1 MEPTD
6 KLAAAKSYL
15 AARGLTPAVAA
26 ARSRHRGIT
35 ANLQRSFSAA
45 RVDRLT
51 ESWIT
56 TQNQIRDE
64 LRSDLDAL
72 RSRARDAEL
81 NNDFMRR
88 YLELCE
94 TNIVGDQGPQLIS
107 TVSDGRTPDQLARD
121 AIEMGFSDW
130 GRAGVCEIS
139 GQLSFVDVCNN
150 IIRGTARDGEYLIQ
164 EVLGTDAGN
173 AYGYALRVI
182 DVARIAT
189 WHHREPSAGLNAIRC
204 GIELSSAGAPVAIW
218 ISESVAHRTAARVPI
233 DTLIHRYRHQFAEQ
247 PRGIPWAHA
256 ALLSMHFAGEFALSA
271 LVAAKAG
278 ADNLGFFV
286 SPDGAPPAIGAPD
299 DDSPA
304 ATRIATSASGTWE
317 TIPAGY
323 DVKVPESKYPN
334 EVFDPFIKSAHR
346 RMAAGLN
353 VSYPTLCNDHA
364 DLNYNSI
371 RATQQDD
378 RDQWRKYQGWFRGA
392 WLDRIFGRWL
402 QMALAAGALTMPNGS
417 ALPVSKLAKFSGHQ
431 WQFRGWE
438 SNDPLK
444 DIAAFEKERSLG
456 VNSSTAY
463 ARARGRDVETIAT
476 EQHAEE
482 ALFQRPIGTANTPA
496 DQTASGTS
504 QS

>member
-1 MEPTD
+1 MHPTTNQA
-6 KLAAAKSYL
+6 KLDAAKGYL

-26 ARSRHRGIT
+26 ARSRHRLAT
-35 ANLQRSFSAA
+35 ANLQRSFNAA

-51 ESWIT
+51 ESWLT
-56 TQNQIRDE
+56 VQGQIREE

-72 RSRARDAEL
+72 RTRARDAEL

-88 YLELCE
+88 FLELAE
-94 TNIVGDQGPQLIS
+94 TNIIGDQGPQLIS
-107 TVSDGRTPDQLARD
+107 TASDGRTPDQLASD
-121 AIEMGFSDW
+121 AIEAGFTDW
-130 GRAGVCEIS
+130 SCAGICEVS
-139 GQLSFVDVCNN
+139 GQLSFLDLCNS
-150 IIRGTARDGEYLIQ
+150 IIRGTARDGECLVQ
-164 EVLGTDAGN
+164 EILGADAGN

-189 WHHREPSAGLNAIRC
+189 WHNREASPGQAAIRC
-204 GIELSSAGAPVAIW
+204 GVELSAVGAPVAIW
-218 ISESVAHRTAARVPI
+218 ITESPVHRAATRVPI

-286 SPDGAPPAIGAPD
+286 SPDGAPPPIGDPD
-299 DDSPA
+299 GADPA
-304 ATRIATSASGTWE
+304 GPRIATSASGTWD
-317 TIPAGY
+317 TLPAGY

-353 VSYPTLCNDHA
+353 VSYPTLCNDYA

-378 RDQWRKYQGWFRGA
+378 RDQWRKYQAWFKGA
-392 WLDRIFGRWL
+392 WLDRIFSRWL
-402 QMALAAGALTMPNGS
+402 RMALAAGALTMPNGS
-417 ALPVSKLAKFSGHQ
+417 ALPAGKIGKFSARQ

-444 DIAAFEKERSLG
+444 DIAAFEKERALG

-476 EQHAEE
+476 EQQAEE
-482 ALFQRPIGTANTPA
+482 ALFARPLGPAQNPQAPGATP
-496 DQTASGTS
+496 Q
-504 QS
+504 